1 MQELQMLILEKEWQM
16 RQAHCNHS
24 APELRRYGQDSPRD
38 ALIDAISVFLLILAI
53 PIGFLILLS

>member
-1 MQELQMLILEKEWQM
+1 MQELQMLVVEQEMQM
-16 RQAHCNHS
+16 RQTHRNHPDPERAH
-24 APELRRYGQDSPRD
+24 YGQGSPRD